1 VPSEPASY
9 TDRRRA
15 DSFGSA
21 ADAYDSFRPRYPQ
34 PLIDALVHGQ
44 CMSVL
49 DVGAG
54 TGIASIQLAEAGAQV
69 LAVEPDA
76 RMAAVARAKGVHLEE
91 STFEDWQ
98 PEGRT
103 FDLVVFAQSF
113 HWVKPCAA
121 LEKVSQILA
130 AGGRLALIWNRI
142 VPVSPSQ
149 LDLDTIYADYLDTS
163 DKPEPEPRANAVFE
177 MIRQAGFSVERQ
189 LFPQRIHYSADA
201 WLNMVFTYSN
211 HLTLE
216 PRDRIEL
223 RERLAA
229 RIDGAEVQAENN
241 ALAIYCT
248 PNR

>member
-1 VPSEPASY
+1 
-9 TDRRRA
+9 
-15 DSFGSA
+15 
-21 ADAYDSFRPRYPQ
+21 
-34 PLIDALVHGQ
+34 
-44 CMSVL
+44 MSVL

-54 TGIASIQLAEAGAQV
+54 TGIASIQLAKAGAQV

-76 RMAAVARAKGVHLEE
+76 RMAAVARGKGVHLEE

-98 PEGRT
+98 PDGRT

-113 HWVKPCAA
+113 HWVEPCAA

-130 AGGRLALIWNRI
+130 AGGR
-142 VPVSPSQ
+142 
-149 LDLDTIYADYLDTS
+149 
-163 DKPEPEPRANAVFE
+163 
-177 MIRQAGFSVERQ
+177 
-189 LFPQRIHYSADA
+189 
-201 WLNMVFTYSN
+201 
-211 HLTLE
+211 
-216 PRDRIEL
+216 DRIQL